1 MGHNSARE
9 GSQLP
14 LDHHEPAPK
23 RAPGLSVVPL
33 PAQPAGRFAEL
44 VAQVLRCRC
53 CSITLWDT
61 SGGLILDEQISAQ
74 PQRASERPVVESS
87 RSSFIDSASSLPP
100 DRALRSIFPTAGG
113 SSLNDTRITVP
124 LVMPDGS
131 YGAITALDRE
141 DGRPFE
147 SADLQVLE
155 SLCQFFSS
163 SLELRARRELLRL
176 QNEIRALR
184 KQAIRTEEHER
195 QRLSRELHDD
205 IGHALTTAI
214 LSLDMQW
221 QRLSNDL
228 AACEALTVVREALTE
243 CADRLHEFAFHL
255 RPAVLQDLGLVPAL
269 RSLARR
275 IGETG
280 AVDANVNVHGTERR
294 LSSEVELAAFRI
306 VQESH
311 TNAMKH
317 AQASRITTDLK
328 YADESI
334 EVLISDNG
342 IGLPPLTSEHYLNR
356 HGQGLSGMRERAELV
371 GGTLEVESL
380 KGRGTTITARLPIK
394 EIDHG

>member
-1 MGHNSARE
+1 
-9 GSQLP
+9 L
-14 LDHHEPAPK
+14 
-23 RAPGLSVVPL
+23 
-33 PAQPAGRFAEL
+33 
-44 VAQVLRCRC
+44 
-53 CSITLWDT
+53 
-61 SGGLILDEQISAQ
+61 
-74 PQRASERPVVESS
+74 
-87 RSSFIDSASSLPP
+87 
-100 DRALRSIFPTAGG
+100 
-113 SSLNDTRITVP
+113 
-124 LVMPDGS
+124 PDGS

-147 SADLQVLE
+147 STDLQVLE

-163 SLELRARRELLRL
+163 SFELRARRELLRL
-176 QNEIRALR
+176 QNDIRALR

-221 QRLSNDL
+221 QRLSNDV

-243 CADRLHEFAFHL
+243 CAERLHEFAFHL

-275 IGETG
+275 ICETG
-280 AVDANVNVHGTERR
+280 AVDASVNVHGTERR
-294 LSSEVELAAFRI
+294 LNSEIELAAFRI

-317 AQASRITTDLK
+317 AQASRITTDLT
-328 YADESI
+328 YADETI

-342 IGLPPLTSEHYLNR
+342 IGLPPLTAEHYLNR

-371 GGTLEVESL
+371 GGTLEVESW
-380 KGRGTTITARLPIK
+380 KGRGTTIRARLPIK